1 MMNTDNDFFNNK
13 PQVAQQPANNNVVDS
28 LMQNTAHSVETI
40 KRKLYDKID
49 VCCAQYGLYGL
60 QIIDKAIAN
69 SIANM
74 MNTFMR
80 PQTETVYQ
88 PPQPYP
94 YQQTTQDGQPM
105 TQLNEQTEQIQLPV
119 QQPAQQMP
127 IGGIGSTSFTDSFVN
142 HLGEIMA
149 KCDEYDEQLTEK
161 RLKEQLAIQKQID
174 SRTAQQELQH
184 KVYDNLY
191 KETAQQET
199 TFNDNSD
206 FFTLSEE
213 VKGSNVKE

>member
-13 PQVAQQPANNNVVDS
+13 QQAAQQPANNVVDS
-28 LMQNTAHSVETI
+28 LMQNTAHSVEAI

-80 PQTETVYQ
+80 PQTEAVYQ
-88 PPQPYP
+88 QPQL
-94 YQQTTQDGQPM
+94 YQQTTQDCPSPIQM
-105 TQLNEQTEQIQLPV
+105 NEQTEQLQLPV

-149 KCDEYDEQLTEK
+149 TCDAYDEQQTEK

-174 SRTAQQELQH
+174 SRSAQQELQH

>member
-13 PQVAQQPANNNVVDS
+13 PQAAPQPANNVVDS

-80 PQTETVYQ
+80 PQNEALYQ
-88 PPQPYP
+88 QP
-94 YQQTTQDGQPM
+94 YQQPMQTSQPT
-105 TQLNEQTEQIQLPV
+105 TQLNEQTEQMQLPV
-119 QQPAQQMP
+119 QQPVQQMP
-127 IGGIGSTSFTDSFVN
+127 MGGIGSASFTDSFVN

-149 KCDEYDEQLTEK
+149 KCDEYDEQQTEK

-174 SRTAQQELQH
+174 SRAAQQELQH

-191 KETAQQET
+191 KETAQQEM
-199 TFNDNSD
+199 TFNDTSD